1 MFAKSFDITLGHG
14 GYLLEEKSFAI
25 GVQFLKRHC
34 PHIHNL
40 FYKNYQGSRQRV
52 RVQIRVSSEK
62 GKSFFS
68 PKISH
73 CLYFVRS
80 KKIRKFSIF
89 SRTFSS
95 ICFAKK
101 MRNVRDVENT
111 NISQKKT
118 KKSCEN
124 FAKKNAG
131 IMRNN
136 TKISRRNTGDL
147 KYSFF
152 NLLAYG

>member
-1 MFAKSFDITLGHG
+1 MDMFAKSFDITLGHG

-80 KKIRKFSIF
+80 KRIRKFSIF

-101 MRNVRDVENT
+101 NAKCSRCRKYKYFAKKDEKIMRKFRE
-111 NISQKKT
+111 KKCWNYA
-118 KKSCEN
+118 KQHKN
-124 FAKKNAG
+124 FAKK
-131 IMRNN
+131 
-136 TKISRRNTGDL
+136 
-147 KYSFF
+147 
-152 NLLAYG
+152 YG

>member
-1 MFAKSFDITLGHG
+1 MDMFAKSFDITLGHG

-80 KKIRKFSIF
+80 KRIRKFSIF

-101 MRNVRDVENT
+101 NAKCSRC
-111 NISQKKT
+111 KKY
-118 KKSCEN
+118 KY
-124 FAKKNAG
+124 FAKKDEKKHA
-131 IMRNN
+131 
-136 TKISRRNTGDL
+136 KISRKKMLELCETTQKFREEIRVI
-147 KYSFF
+147 
-152 NLLAYG
+152 